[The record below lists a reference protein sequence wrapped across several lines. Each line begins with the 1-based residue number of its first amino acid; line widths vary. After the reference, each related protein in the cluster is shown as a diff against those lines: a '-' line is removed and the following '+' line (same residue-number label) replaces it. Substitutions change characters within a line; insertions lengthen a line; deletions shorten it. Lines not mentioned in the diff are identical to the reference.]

1 MQVNLLTFLVQYL
14 TTQEGDTLVKL
25 RAIQQA
31 SVTSYPVFRCP
42 QCRARLFD
50 GWLMGAIKC
59 WRCAKVTTGYVDK
72 FVEALT
78 HVYADDGA
86 SLTK

>member
-14 TTQEGDTLVKL
+14 TTPGSGALATL
-25 RAIQQA
+25 REIQKA
-31 SVTSYPVFRCP
+31 STEVYPTFRCP

-50 GWLMGAIKC
+50 GWLFGTIKC

-72 FVEALT
+72 FAEALAKIGIDA
-78 HVYADDGA
+78 H
-86 SLTK
+86 

>member
-1 MQVNLLTFLVQYL
+1 MQVNLMTFLVQYL
-14 TTQEGDTLVKL
+14 TAQEVATLAQL

-72 FVEALT
+72 FVEALAQVMVT
-78 HVYADDGA
+78 TARP
-86 SLTK
+86 